1 MSSHAARRRL
11 ARFLTV
17 ALVAGSTTGAL
28 AIGGASAGSDPGR
41 VAGSRTTAEV
51 GDKIIEG
58 RIVAQDLGSSQ
69 ICNVGNVVA
78 KELNPANVRGCAALD
93 DVKVV
98 AYDANRN
105 VLASALSYA
114 SERADG
120 PAHGYYYLRVPPGKN
135 YYLEFS
141 KPGWD
146 RVAVRRV
153 DVPKRGRG
161 TQVWAGL
168 VRPDLD
174 SDLSIAKKQRR
185 TFSYCEPIPI
195 SFSLRYSQPGKVPAG
210 YPVAP
215 YGYLWVTYRGDSA
228 KVPGGIKRKFAGRFS
243 VTFNDRFFR
252 PGQHTLSFR
261 YTGLDFRGTF
271 PDVRASKTSFSFRTT
286 ACGGNRPAAR
296 GAGTADTA
304 DTGAAPLVLRGPTRS

>member
-1 MSSHAARRRL
+1 MSSHAPRRRL
-11 ARFLTV
+11 MRFLTA
-17 ALVAGSTTGAL
+17 ALIAGCTTGAL
-28 AIGGASAGSDPGR
+28 AFGSASAGSDPGL
-41 VAGSRTTAEV
+41 VAGSRTTTDV

-58 RIVAQDLGSSQ
+58 RIVAQDLRSSQ

-78 KELNPANVRGCAALD
+78 RELNPANVRGCTALD

-120 PAHGYYYLRVPPGKN
+120 PAHGYYYLHVPPGRN

-141 KPGWD
+141 KPGWN
-146 RVAVRRV
+146 REAVRRV

-161 TQVWAGL
+161 TRVWAGL
-168 VRPDLD
+168 VKPDLD

-185 TFSYCEPIPI
+185 TFSYCEQIPI
-195 SFSLRYSQPGKVPAG
+195 GFSLRYDRPSMVPQG

-215 YGYLWVTYRGDSA
+215 YGYMFVTYRGDSV
-228 KVPGGIKRKFAGRFS
+228 KIPGSIKQKFEGRFT
-243 VTFNDRFFR
+243 VTLNARFFR
-252 PGQHTLSFR
+252 PGEHFLSFR

-271 PDVRASKTSFSFRTT
+271 PDVRASRTTFSFRTT
-286 ACGGNRPAAR
+286 ACGGGRPAAR
-296 GAGTADTA
+296 A
-304 DTGAAPLVLRGPTRS
+304 TGAASSGSPVLHGPARS

>member
-1 MSSHAARRRL
+1 MSPTVVRRRL
-11 ARFLTV
+11 AGILCT
-17 ALVAGSTTGAL
+17 ALVAGSTAGAL
-28 AIGGASAGSDPGR
+28 AVTRASASDPTS
-41 VAGSRTTAEV
+41 APTTTSV
-51 GDKIIEG
+51 IGDKIIEG
-58 RIVAQDLGSSQ
+58 RVVAQDLGSSQ

-120 PAHGYYYLRVPPGKN
+120 PAHGYYYLHVPPGRN

-141 KPGWD
+141 KPGWN
-146 RVAVRRV
+146 REAVRRV

-161 TQVWAGL
+161 TRVWAGL
-168 VRPDLD
+168 VKPDLD
-174 SDLSIAKKQRR
+174 SDLSIAKNQRR
-185 TFSYCEPIPI
+185 TFSYCEQIPI
-195 SFSLRYSQPGKVPAG
+195 GFSLRYDQPGKVPAG

-215 YGYLWVTYRGDSA
+215 YGYLWVTYRGDSV

-243 VTFNDRFFR
+243 VTLNDRFFR
-252 PGQHTLSFR
+252 PGQHSLSFR

-271 PDVRASKTSFSFRTT
+271 PDVRASRTSFTFRTT
-286 ACGGNRPAAR
+286 GCGGARPAAPR
-296 GAGTADTA
+296 PTAGADLDDSGLIQV
-304 DTGAAPLVLRGPTRS
+304 GATRR